1 MKFQFF
7 LELISH
13 KFLFKFFSTFPYD
26 FLFIRMIVG
35 IVYLNYK
42 VLIVY
47 WCRDLGQITSCKVGF

>member
-13 KFLFKFFSTFPYD
+13 KFLFKKISTFPYD